1 MEDIQ
6 MLIKMLECTATEK
19 AALKKKCEIQRN
31 TINRLLDENKEL
43 LLKVREYENDEFE
56 RACRLVAEDS
66 YHIYMNQEVEESVLS
81 RFLQNK
87 NLTAVSKIN
96 MLEDYFNYSIP
107 LMEILLTI
115 E

>member
-1 MEDIQ
+1 M
-6 MLIKMLECTATEK
+6 MS
-19 AALKKKCEIQRN
+19 
-31 TINRLLDENKEL
+31 
-43 LLKVREYENDEFE
+43 FE

-96 MLEDYFNYSIP
+96 MLEDYFNYSIL

>member
-1 MEDIQ
+1 M
-6 MLIKMLECTATEK
+6 M
-19 AALKKKCEIQRN
+19 R
-31 TINRLLDENKEL
+31 
-43 LLKVREYENDEFE
+43 FE

-66 YHIYMNQEVEESVLS
+66 YHSCMSQEVEESVLS

-87 NLTAVSKIN
+87 NITAVSKIN
-96 MLEDYFNYSIP
+96 MLEDYINDSIP

>member
-1 MEDIQ
+1 M
-6 MLIKMLECTATEK
+6 M
-19 AALKKKCEIQRN
+19 R
-31 TINRLLDENKEL
+31 
-43 LLKVREYENDEFE
+43 FE

-66 YHIYMNQEVEESVLS
+66 YHIYMSQEVEESVLS

>member
-1 MEDIQ
+1 M
-6 MLIKMLECTATEK
+6 M
-19 AALKKKCEIQRN
+19 R
-31 TINRLLDENKEL
+31 
-43 LLKVREYENDEFE
+43 FE

-66 YHIYMNQEVEESVLS
+66 YHNYMKQEVEESVLS

>member
-1 MEDIQ
+1 M
-6 MLIKMLECTATEK
+6 M
-19 AALKKKCEIQRN
+19 R
-31 TINRLLDENKEL
+31 
-43 LLKVREYENDEFE
+43 FE

-66 YHIYMNQEVEESVLS
+66 YHSFMSQEVEESVLS

-96 MLEDYFNYSIP
+96 MLEDYINDSIP
-107 LMEILLTI
+107 LMKILLTI

>member
-19 AALKKKCEIQRN
+19 AALKKRCEIQRN

-43 LLKVREYENDEFE
+43 LLKVRNTKMMSFE

>member
-19 AALKKKCEIQRN
+19 AALKKRCEIQGN
-31 TINRLLDENKEL
+31 TKMMS
-43 LLKVREYENDEFE
+43 FE

>member
-1 MEDIQ
+1 M
-6 MLIKMLECTATEK
+6 M
-19 AALKKKCEIQRN
+19 R
-31 TINRLLDENKEL
+31 
-43 LLKVREYENDEFE
+43 FE

-66 YHIYMNQEVEESVLS
+66 YHSFMSQEVEESVLS

-96 MLEDYFNYSIP
+96 MLEDYINDSIP
-107 LMEILLTI
+107 LIEILLTI

>member
-1 MEDIQ
+1 M
-6 MLIKMLECTATEK
+6 M
-19 AALKKKCEIQRN
+19 R
-31 TINRLLDENKEL
+31 
-43 LLKVREYENDEFE
+43 FE
-56 RACRLVAEDS
+56 RACRLVTEDS

-107 LMEILLTI
+107 LMEIILTI

>member
-6 MLIKMLECTATEK
+6 MLIKCQNVRPP
-19 AALKKKCEIQRN
+19 KKRCEIQRN

-43 LLKVREYENDEFE
+43 LLKVRNTKMMSFE